1 VACSFTHITTTTPSY
16 YEGSCVVPNTG
27 VVGNWK
33 VCAQT
38 AFATQVVVSFTDP
51 RRFPPA
57 QLTITL
63 VESGVGTVVYVNEEI
78 PSYCPS
84 GTFARVTAKQVNK
97 IRSIRNSL
105 LGETDS
111 RWLDL
116 IRKDEFYDCKD
127 CNDFPGLRCGT
138 RGINNEVLSYDQR
151 QLDAGLTTYTIQLL
165 PDYWRAYLWSEDIK
179 ACAEGFGCNGNVT
192 QIENDCGLTEC
203 SRDSLYTHMVPYSP
217 EEEGMYTTFTTK
229 NPQMATC
236 TTEGDSEYSCCP
248 GCFAYN
254 DAYCRKGFTGP
265 VCQVCARN
273 WYPSSGDCFKCPED
287 VSGSMAQMAPA
298 FVGLGVALC
307 VGGTVAALILNRKKK
322 RSEEKR
328 QLEERNTGS
337 GKSLDHFEKEGKR
350 HDNALKVLVKE
361 NKLKVFMLV
370 VTFQVLYQFH
380 QVTSAAAKQTPEPDK
395 SYPSPADKIV
405 NSLSVFNFEF
415 LQYIPPA
422 CVRPGANFHTG
433 SRMSQPPPPPS
444 TRPPPPRLG

>member
-1 VACSFTHITTTTPSY
+1 M
-16 YEGSCVVPNTG
+16 
-27 VVGNWK
+27 
-33 VCAQT
+33 
-38 AFATQVVVSFTDP
+38 SFTDS
-51 RRFPPA
+51 RRFHL
-57 QLTITL
+57 QLTIRL
-63 VESGVGTVVYVNEEI
+63 VENGEPTVVYINEEI

-97 IRSIRNSL
+97 IRSIQNNK
-105 LGETDS
+105 LGQTDP
-111 RWLDL
+111 RWKGL
-116 IRKDEFYDCKD
+116 IPKDEFYYCID
-127 CNDFPGLRCGT
+127 CNDVAGLRCGT
-138 RGINNEVLSYDQR
+138 HGMNGVTLREDER
-151 QLDAGLTTYTIQLL
+151 QLGDKLTTYTIQLL
-165 PDYWRAYLWSEDIK
+165 PDYWRAYLWSEDVK

-192 QIENDCGLTEC
+192 QIENDCGLTKC

-217 EEEGMYTTFTTK
+217 EGEGVYTAFTNH

-236 TTEGDSEYSCCP
+236 TTEGDSTYSCCP
-248 GCFAYN
+248 DCFAYN

-265 VCQVCARN
+265 VCQVCERH

-287 VSGSMAQMAPA
+287 VSGSMAQMAPVFA
-298 FVGLGVALC
+298 GLGVALC
-307 VGGTVAALILNRKKK
+307 VGGTVAALIMNRKKK
-322 RSEEKR
+322 RSKEKALLEAR
-328 QLEERNTGS
+328 QTGS
-337 GKSLDHFEKEGKR
+337 ASLARFEKEGKH
-350 HDNALKVLVKE
+350 HDNALKILVKE

-380 QVTSAAAKQTPEPDK
+380 QVTSAAAKQTSEPDK

-405 NSLSVFNFEF
+405 DSLSVFNFEF